1 MFTCIYNWN
10 TIFFGKSAFKSM
22 KIGVPNM
29 DVLIFI
35 GSSAAFFYSIYGW
48 WYFYGTS
55 DVHNYMFFETSA
67 TIITLVLLGNV
78 LEHRSVKQTTT
89 ALKELTQIQKNT
101 ANKIVNDEIIKVN
114 YEDIELGDT
123 LIVNN
128 GDNIPIDGTIIFG
141 ECTVD
146 ESMITGES
154 IPVSKKINSDVIGGT
169 ILTSGSIKISVT
181 KIGEDTVLSQII
193 DLVKNAQRDQP
204 NIQKLGDKVSAIF
217 VPVVILIS
225 LGTFFISH
233 FILIFQRLMH
243 F

>member
-1 MFTCIYNWN
+1 
-10 TIFFGKSAFKSM
+10 
-22 KIGVPNM
+22 M

-101 ANKIVNDEIIKVN
+101 ANMLMKIIKVN
-114 YEDIELGDT
+114 FEDLELGDT

-128 GDNIPIDGTIIFG
+128 GDNIPIDGTIIYG

-154 IPVSKKINSDVIGGT
+154 IPVSKKKNSDVIGGT

-217 VPVVILIS
+217 VPVVILTKMALTLS
-225 LGTFFISH
+225 PNF
-233 FILIFQRLMH
+233 
-243 F
+243 